1 MKNLTWFGSSL
12 VIATCVNTNPELVWR
27 LKNHIWRNHVS
38 TRIFT
43 DFRGF
48 QFNINWLYVRCCWK
62 CKECNYDFK
71 DRRKQKKHQ
80 WSNHV
85 WKRIS
90 TGFKLFKWFSGSTG
104 LIGSTSGFLE
114 GLLDAVADLRRHWL
128 KSCYWS
134 DCLWWWIIMNLQRKN
149 TLRST
154 HDIAITT
161 VQ

>member
-1 MKNLTWFGSSL
+1 ML
-12 VIATCVNTNPELVWR
+12 ATTL
-27 LKNHIWRNHVS
+27 
-38 TRIFT
+38 
-43 DFRGF
+43 
-48 QFNINWLYVRCCWK
+48 
-62 CKECNYDFK
+62 

-134 DCLWWWIIMNLQRKN
+134 DCLWWWIIINLQRKN

-154 HDIAITT
+154 HDWYCHNNCSINWWICENGGYNFTSKFITFAINWS
-161 VQ
+161 VQREGMWKMWL